1 MTSFADRHLLSQI
14 RDGNQSAWQSL
25 INRYEGRLI
34 AFVESRLRNRS
45 ISEDIVQ
52 ETLMGF
58 LISLPNYDES
68 TPLESWLFTIAG
80 YKLTDHFRKTGRRST
95 VPFAGTESRP
105 GLENMPGTARPASS
119 LMRSGERKS
128 AEREVIQHAL
138 SDLIADWKSTRQWER
153 LQCTELLFV
162 LGWKNKDVADRLALS
177 EQTVANHKA
186 FVVGKL
192 KEAAQRAR
200 LTKEQLSRFK
210 LD

>member
-1 MTSFADRHLLSQI
+1 MTSSADRHLLSQI
-14 RDGNQSAWQSL
+14 RAGDQSAWQTL
-25 INRYEGRLI
+25 IDRYEGRLI
-34 AFVESRLRNRS
+34 AFVDSRVRNRS
-45 ISEDIVQ
+45 ISEEIVQ
-52 ETLMGF
+52 ETLLGF

-80 YKLTDHFRKTGRRST
+80 YKLTDHFRKTGRRPT
-95 VPFAGTESRP
+95 VSFAGTESRP
-105 GLENMPGTARPASS
+105 GAENLPGTARPASS
-119 LMRSGERKS
+119 MMRSGERKS
-128 AEREVIQHAL
+128 AEREVIEDAL
-138 SDLIADWKSTRQWER
+138 ADLIAEWKQTGQWER

-162 LGWKNKDVADRLALS
+162 LGWKNKHVAERLGLT

-200 LTKEQLSRFK
+200 LTKEQLSSFN